1 MKTRA
6 KKNIL
11 SIVAFILV
19 CLLFPLSSCAV
30 DCQVINELPDEE
42 VVCVIKV
49 VVDENGEETEA
60 VLSEKK

>member
-1 MKTRA
+1 M
-6 KKNIL
+6 
-11 SIVAFILV
+11 
-19 CLLFPLSSCAV
+19 
-30 DCQVINELPDEE
+30 INELPDEE